1 MNYGH
6 FLTKVHGITF
16 TISAESGC
24 NDLIILEGILARL

>member
-6 FLTKVHGITF
+6 FLTQAQGNTF